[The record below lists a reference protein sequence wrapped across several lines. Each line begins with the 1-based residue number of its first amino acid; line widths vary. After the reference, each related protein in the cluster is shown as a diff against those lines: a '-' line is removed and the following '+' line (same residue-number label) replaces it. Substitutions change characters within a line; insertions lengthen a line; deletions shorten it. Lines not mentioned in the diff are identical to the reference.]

1 MQVCWICLSAT
12 TKRKYREK
20 EYHVPLQIS
29 SSCIFVLSSFVLLER
44 ISSGVTSLTW
54 VYLCIWLMLPFIYF
68 PLQLWIISVVISFF
82 LIHYLR
88 STNIDN
94 FLYFPILSNFS
105 GALGAHIKEFI
116 NKRFVLKYCIQIFV
130 AGPKANRYRRTSCS
144 QERKARYG

>member
-1 MQVCWICLSAT
+1 MNFNFFFFNFWMSNIWGAVLGINVVSEMQVWWICLSAT
-12 TKRKYREK
+12 TKRKYRDK

-82 LIHYLR
+82 LIH
-88 STNIDN
+88 SI
-94 FLYFPILSNFS
+94 S
-105 GALGAHIKEFI
+105 GPPTLTTF
-116 NKRFVLKYCIQIFV
+116 CISPFCLI
-130 AGPKANRYRRTSCS
+130 S
-144 QERKARYG
+144 QVP